1 MCYNNY
7 IKKTE
12 RIIYMK
18 YKIRCIENN
27 YNNIKFSLNRSYEI
41 TDNYI
46 TTNNGNINFDNINN
60 KRPTNVIIGHIINF
74 NGCRFTVTMV

>member
-1 MCYNNY
+1 
-7 IKKTE
+7 
-12 RIIYMK
+12 MK
-18 YKIRCIENN
+18 YKIKCIENN

-46 TTNNGNINFDNINN
+46 KTNNSNNTFDNINN

-74 NGCRFTVTMV
+74 NGCRFSVTMV

>member
-1 MCYNNY
+1 
-7 IKKTE
+7 
-12 RIIYMK
+12 MK

-46 TTNNGNINFDNINN
+46 TKI
-60 KRPTNVIIGHIINF
+60 
-74 NGCRFTVTMV
+74 

>member
-1 MCYNNY
+1 
-7 IKKTE
+7 
-12 RIIYMK
+12 MK

-27 YNNIKFSLNRSYEI
+27 YNNIKFNLNRSYEI

-60 KRPTNVIIGHIINF
+60 KRPTKVIIGHIINF
-74 NGCRFTVTMV
+74 NGCRFLVTMV